1 MRAFIRKLPNSLWNV
16 TVFVVVLAFFTQIAI
31 SFARSGAVPGGQLI
45 VEFILTAA
53 LLCIPVALAWL
64 GKQRQIAWYSL
75 GALVVLVAFARVFFF

>member
-16 TVFVVVLAFFTQIAI
+16 TIFFVVLAFFTQIAI
-31 SFARSGAVPGGQLI
+31 SLARSGAVSGTQLI

-53 LLCIPVALAWL
+53 LLCIPLALAWV
-64 GKQRQIAWYSL
+64 GKQRQVAWYSL

>member
-16 TVFVVVLAFFTQIAI
+16 TIFFAVLAFFTQIAVAL
-31 SFARSGAVPGGQLI
+31 ARSGAVPGLQLI
-45 VEFILTAA
+45 LEFILTAA
-53 LLCIPVALAWL
+53 LLGIPIALAWV